1 MAPTH
6 PLLDPSLEA
15 MLNRR
20 DNLQILA
27 RGRVQEPMD
36 NRGIYGVLSKRT
48 YVIGEN
54 NYT

>member
-20 DNLQILA
+20 DNLQILS
-27 RGRVQEPMD
+27 RVPLQEPMD
-36 NRGIYGVLSKRT
+36 NP
-48 YVIGEN
+48 
-54 NYT
+54 